1 MSSTVGVGGD
11 KGTNIVKQSMAN
23 GIMVKEVEGCL
34 KPIKE
39 VLSFS
44 PKSNFS
50 YCGD

>member
-1 MSSTVGVGGD
+1 M
-11 KGTNIVKQSMAN
+11 KRSMAN
-23 GIMVKEVEGCL
+23 GIMVKEVEGSL